1 MEKFTID
8 DHKPLRDLVFEE
20 IRRSILSGEL
30 KPGQRLMEIE
40 LADRLGVSRTPIRE
54 AIRKLEL
61 EGLVAIEVRKGAY
74 VSGISVSEMID
85 VLVVRSVLEG
95 LAASLAA
102 QKITEEE
109 IKALLEISEKFNQS
123 VAEDDAIAMNRY
135 NNQFHNII
143 FEATKNK
150 KLIQMANNLQEVV
163 QRFKIAYFKEYT
175 RAKDIPQEHK
185 LIVQAICAR
194 DPVTAKEYGQNHVER
209 LTEALEEERK
219 KISQATFY

>member
-8 DHKPLRDLVFEE
+8 DHKPLRELVFEE

-40 LADRLGVSRTPIRE
+40 LADSLGVSRTPVRE

-61 EGLVAIEVRKGAY
+61 EGLVSIEVRKGAY

-85 VLVVRSVLEG
+85 ILEVRSVLEG
-95 LAASLAA
+95 LAAALAA
-102 QKITEEE
+102 KKITEEE
-109 IKALLEISEKFNQS
+109 IKVLLKVSEKFNQS
-123 VAEDDAIAMNRY
+123 VAENNAIVMNDY
-135 NNQFHNII
+135 NNKFHNII

-150 KLIQMANNLQEVV
+150 KLIQMANGLQEVV

-175 RAKDIPQEHK
+175 RAKEIPHEHE

-194 DPVTAKEYGQNHVER
+194 DPVSAKEYGQNHVER
-209 LTEALEEERK
+209 LTAVLEDERN
-219 KISQATFY
+219 KISKATFY